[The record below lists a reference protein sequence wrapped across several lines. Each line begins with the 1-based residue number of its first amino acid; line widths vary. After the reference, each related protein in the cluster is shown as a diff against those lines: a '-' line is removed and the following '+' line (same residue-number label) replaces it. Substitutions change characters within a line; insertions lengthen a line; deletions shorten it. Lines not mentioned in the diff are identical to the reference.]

1 VGCRGAS
8 KGWPSGA
15 GQGALGVAGGAAG
28 GWARGDRRG
37 RGRTHRWG
45 SSGGRGQGP
54 RAPGGGPSR
63 GPWEEGRRERGEGCE
78 GKLTTGSMDGS
89 NCSPGSTL
97 GQGEG
102 VGERRKRERVVC
114 VVLL

>member
-1 VGCRGAS
+1 V
-8 KGWPSGA
+8 
-15 GQGALGVAGGAAG
+15 
-28 GWARGDRRG
+28 D
-37 RGRTHRWG
+37 
-45 SSGGRGQGP
+45 
-54 RAPGGGPSR
+54 
-63 GPWEEGRRERGEGCE
+63 GRRESGEGCE